1 MTRFTALFSTALFGL
16 FFLAGCEKNMQDD
29 GPAITTGEVSALV
42 SRNND
47 FAWRMLAAET
57 GDEPERNILLSPLSI
72 HQALYMAVQGGKG
85 NTASEMLDVLGCAG
99 CQADSLNLEYGK
111 LITLLTTQ
119 SGHPT
124 VRVANGY
131 FYAKNRITLKN
142 DFRTILERDFDCIF
156 SDKNFSD
163 ADAAKNQI
171 NGWVKEKTGGKIDG
185 IVDNIGPLDVAFL
198 INALY
203 FKSDWAKGFNPEE
216 THERSFSQRD
226 GQLKQID
233 FVSGNREVPFAMTP
247 DFSIADI
254 PFKDSTFALSLVLPK
269 TADKKLDK
277 TIYENLVASLLYRRL
292 YTAFPV
298 MKLSYKNSLITSLKK
313 MGMQDAFNPDLADFS
328 KMGTAAANIYI
339 SQVQHK
345 CVLSV
350 DEKGAEGAAATSVGF
365 STTSAPPS
373 IVFDRPYYV
382 VLRHILTGT
391 IVFAGYVAYAP
402 VG

>member
-1 MTRFTALFSTALFGL
+1 
-16 FFLAGCEKNMQDD
+16 
-29 GPAITTGEVSALV
+29 
-42 SRNND
+42 
-47 FAWRMLAAET
+47 
-57 GDEPERNILLSPLSI
+57 
-72 HQALYMAVQGGKG
+72 MAVQGGKG
-85 NTASEMLDVLGCAG
+85 NTAGQMLDVLGCKG
-99 CQADSLNLEYGK
+99 CKADSLNQEYGK

-131 FYAKNRITLKN
+131 FYDKNRITLKN
-142 DFRTILERDFDCIF
+142 DFRTVLEKDFDCIF

-171 NGWVKEKTGGKIDG
+171 NDWVKEKTGGKIDG

-216 THERSFSQRD
+216 THERSFLQRD
-226 GQLKQID
+226 GQRKQIN
-233 FVSGNREVPFAMTP
+233 FVSSDREVPYAITP

-254 PFKDSTFALSLVLPK
+254 PFKDSTFALSLVLPRTTDTK
-269 TADKKLDK
+269 IDK
-277 TIYENLVASLLYRRL
+277 TVYENLLSSLLYRRL
-292 YTAFPV
+292 YMAFPV
-298 MKLSYKNSLITSLKK
+298 MKLSYKNSLISSLKK
-313 MGMQDAFNPDLADFS
+313 LGMQEAFHPQLADFS
-328 KMGTAAANIYI
+328 AMGTAAANIYI

-345 CVLSV
+345 SVLSV

-365 STTSAPPS
+365 ATTSAPPS

-382 VLRHILTGT
+382 VLRHIPTGT
-391 IVFAGYVAYAP
+391 IVFAGYVAYSPA
-402 VG
+402 G